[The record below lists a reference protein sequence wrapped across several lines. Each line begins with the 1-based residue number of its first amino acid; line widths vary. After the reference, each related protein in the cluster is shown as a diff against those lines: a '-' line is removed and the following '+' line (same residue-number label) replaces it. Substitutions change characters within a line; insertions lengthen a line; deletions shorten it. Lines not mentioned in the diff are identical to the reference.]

1 MMKSKLQLLK
11 NIAEFLNTETHRQSM
26 IDGALKMLIDHSNFN
41 TGWIFFINEDGKHE
55 LSAHYQL
62 PPTLQNE
69 NHTYL
74 RNDKCWCV
82 NKFNKGELSNAT
94 NIVACSRLEKAAREI
109 PDENNGIT
117 HHATVPLISG
127 DETFGLLNVAS
138 PYTKEFQ
145 KDELDLLESVAFQ
158 LGSTLKRLDLTT
170 REKENMIIKERQRL
184 ARELHDS
191 VNQMLFSIGI
201 TSHAGKSL
209 KDSAQ
214 SGLAFERIEN
224 TSKYA
229 MKEMKALIWQLKPIG
244 LENGMIEAVK
254 HYARILELDIEI
266 TMNGFYNIED
276 DMEIELYR
284 IIQEGLN
291 NIRKHSGTKNG
302 EVLIEISEEE
312 LLLVISDKG
321 NGFNP
326 AETNGMSHG
335 LTNMH
340 ERVHKMNGEL
350 EIQSEINL
358 GTTLMTRLKLG
369 GN

>member
-1 MMKSKLQLLK
+1 MKSKLQLLK
-11 NIAEFLNTETHRQSM
+11 DIAEFLNTETHRQSM
-26 IDGALKMLIDHSNFN
+26 IDGALKMLIDHSNFK
-41 TGWIFFINEDGKHE
+41 TGWIFFINEEGKHE

-62 PPTLQNE
+62 PPTLQHDSN
-69 NHTYL
+69 TYL
-74 RNDKCWCV
+74 CNDKCWCV

-94 NIVACSRLEKAAREI
+94 NIVACSRLEKAAREM
-109 PDENNGIT
+109 PDENDNIT

-127 DETFGLLNVAS
+127 DESFGLLNVAS
-138 PYTKEFQ
+138 PYSTEFQ

-201 TSHAGKSL
+201 TSHAAKAI
-209 KDSAQ
+209 KDSEQAR
-214 SGLAFERIEN
+214 LAFERIEN

-244 LENGMIEAVK
+244 LENGIIEAVK
-254 HYARILELDIEI
+254 HYAKILDLNIEI
-266 TMNGFYNIED
+266 TVNGFYNIAD

-284 IIQEGLN
+284 IMQEGLN
-291 NIRKHSGTKNG
+291 NIRKHAGTKDAQ
-302 EVLIEISEEE
+302 VLLEITDEE
-312 LLLVISDKG
+312 LMLVISDKG
-321 NGFNP
+321 QGFIP
-326 AETNGMSHG
+326 AEKIGLSHG

-340 ERVHKMNGEL
+340 ERVHKMNGAL
-350 EIQSEINL
+350 EIKSAKGQ
-358 GTTLMTRLKLG
+358 GTILITRLKLG

>member
-1 MMKSKLQLLK
+1 MKSKLQLLK
-11 NIAEFLNTETHRQSM
+11 DIAEFLNTETHRQSM
-26 IDGALKMLIDHSNFN
+26 IDGALKMLIDHSNFQ

-62 PPTLQNE
+62 PPTLQHDN
-69 NHTYL
+69 NTYL
-74 RNDKCWCV
+74 CNDKCWCV

-94 NIVACSRLEKAAREI
+94 NIVACSRLEKAAREM
-109 PDENNGIT
+109 PKANDNIT

-127 DETFGLLNVAS
+127 DESFGLLNVAS
-138 PYTKEFQ
+138 PYSTEFQ

-191 VNQMLFSIGI
+191 VNQILFSIGI
-201 TSHAGKSL
+201 TSHAGKAL
-209 KDSAQ
+209 KDSEQ
-214 SGLAFERIEN
+214 TSLAFERIES

-244 LENGMIEAVK
+244 LENGVIEAVK
-254 HYARILELDIEI
+254 HYAKILDLNIEI
-266 TMNGFYNIED
+266 TVNGFYNIAD

-284 IIQEGLN
+284 IVQEALN
-291 NIRKHSGTKNG
+291 NVRKHAGTKDAQI
-302 EVLIEISEEE
+302 LLEITEEE
-312 LLLVISDKG
+312 LMLVISDMG
-321 NGFNP
+321 TGFIP
-326 AETNGMSHG
+326 AEKIGLSHG

-340 ERVHKMNGEL
+340 ERVHKMSGEL
-350 EIQSEINL
+350 EIKSATGQ
-358 GTTLMTRLKLG
+358 GTTLITRLKLG

>member
-1 MMKSKLQLLK
+1 MKSKLQLLK
-11 NIAEFLNTETHRQSM
+11 DIAEFLNTETHRQSM
-26 IDGALKMLIDHSNFN
+26 IDGALKMLIDHSSFK
-41 TGWIFFINEDGKHE
+41 TGWIFFINEHGKHE

-62 PPTLQNE
+62 PPTLQHDSN
-69 NHTYL
+69 TYL
-74 RNDKCWCV
+74 CNDKCWCV

-94 NIVACSRLEKAAREI
+94 NIVACSRLEKAAREM
-109 PDENNGIT
+109 PDENDNIT

-127 DETFGLLNVAS
+127 DESFGLLNVATPHS
-138 PYTKEFQ
+138 TKFQ

-201 TSHAGKSL
+201 TSHAAKAL
-209 KDSAQ
+209 KDSEQAR
-214 SGLAFERIEN
+214 LAFERIEN

-244 LENGMIEAVK
+244 LENGIIEAVK
-254 HYARILELDIEI
+254 HYAKILDLNIEI
-266 TMNGFYNIED
+266 TVNGFYNIAD

-284 IIQEGLN
+284 IMQEGLN
-291 NIRKHSGTKNG
+291 NIRKHAGTKDAQI
-302 EVLIEISEEE
+302 LLEITDEE
-312 LLLVISDKG
+312 LMLVISDKG
-321 NGFNP
+321 QGFIP
-326 AETNGMSHG
+326 AEKIGLSHG
-335 LTNMH
+335 LTNMY
-340 ERVHKMNGEL
+340 ERVHKMNGAL
-350 EIQSEINL
+350 EIKSAKGQ
-358 GTTLMTRLKLG
+358 GTILITRLKLG

>member
-1 MMKSKLQLLK
+1 MKSKLQLLK
-11 NIAEFLNTETHRQSM
+11 DIAEFLNTETHRQSM
-26 IDGALKMLIDHSNFN
+26 IDGALKMLIDHTNFK
-41 TGWIFFINEDGKHE
+41 TGWIFFIKEDGKHE

-62 PPTLQNE
+62 PPTLQHD

-74 RNDKCWCV
+74 CNDKCWCV

-94 NIVACSRLEKAAREI
+94 NIVACSRLEKAAREM
-109 PDENNGIT
+109 PNENDNIT
-117 HHATVPLISG
+117 HHATVPLLSG
-127 DETFGLLNVAS
+127 NESFGMLNVAS
-138 PYTKEFQ
+138 PYSTEFQ

-201 TSHAGKSL
+201 TSHAAKAL
-209 KDSAQ
+209 KDSEQ
-214 SGLAFERIEN
+214 SSLAFERIEN

-244 LENGMIEAVK
+244 LENGIIEAVK
-254 HYARILELDIEI
+254 HYAKILDLNLEI
-266 TMNGFYNIED
+266 SVNGFYNIED
-276 DMEIELYR
+276 EMEIELYR
-284 IIQEGLN
+284 IVQEGLN
-291 NIRKHSGTKNG
+291 NIRKHAGTKDAA
-302 EVLIEISEEE
+302 VLLEITGEE

-321 NGFNP
+321 RGFIP
-326 AETNGMSHG
+326 AEKIGLSHG
-335 LTNMH
+335 LTNMQ

-350 EIQSEINL
+350 LIESDKGQ
-358 GTTLMTRLKLG
+358 GTALITRIKLG
-369 GN
+369 R

>member
-1 MMKSKLQLLK
+1 MKSKLQLLK
-11 NIAEFLNTETHRQSM
+11 DIAEFLNTETHRQSM
-26 IDGALKMLIDHSNFN
+26 IDGALKMLIDHSSFK
-41 TGWIFFINEDGKHE
+41 TGWIFFIKEDGKHE

-62 PPTLQNE
+62 PPTLQRDSN
-69 NHTYL
+69 TYL
-74 RNDKCWCV
+74 CNDKCWCV

-94 NIVACSRLEKAAREI
+94 NIVACSRLEKAAREM
-109 PDENNGIT
+109 PDENDNIT

-127 DETFGLLNVAS
+127 DESFGLLNVAT
-138 PYTKEFQ
+138 PYSTKFQ

-201 TSHAGKSL
+201 TSHAAKAL
-209 KDSAQ
+209 KDSEQAR
-214 SGLAFERIEN
+214 LAFERIEN

-244 LENGMIEAVK
+244 LENGIIEAVK
-254 HYARILELDIEI
+254 HYAKILDLNIEI
-266 TMNGFYNIED
+266 TVNGFYNIAD

-284 IIQEGLN
+284 IMQEGLN
-291 NIRKHSGTKNG
+291 NIRKHAGTKDAQ
-302 EVLIEISEEE
+302 VLLEITDEE
-312 LLLVISDKG
+312 LMLVISDKG
-321 NGFNP
+321 QGFIP
-326 AETNGMSHG
+326 AEKIGLSHG

-340 ERVHKMNGEL
+340 ERVHKMNGAL
-350 EIQSEINL
+350 EIKSAKGQ
-358 GTTLMTRLKLG
+358 GTILITRLKLG